1 MGSNS
6 NFPNPKKVVQQQ
18 LQTALENAGLK
29 KVDVDLDN
37 SSFQMLTIDYAP
49 LQSKGTRPDVLQTS
63 TYVNSLNTTA
73 NEEFGVDKSTTD
85 TIGWTVTAGL
95 ELDEEFNVGLPF
107 IGGSKTTVKLNFGVS
122 TTQTSTITQ
131 KWKYST
137 NVQVAAHSTVIVTF
151 EVDEDQV
158 YTTFTATF
166 LASADLKVKYKDQK
180 GHDQKFK
187 GSITELIEGTQISGV
202 TLPQST
208 FQVQAKG
215 TFSGTEAQNFNVT
228 AKNPAGAVRKI
239 DSGPSDKVSK
249 VLVAA

>member
-6 NFPNPKKVVQQQ
+6 NFPNAKKLVQQQ
-18 LQTALENAGLK
+18 IQTALENAGLK

-37 SSFQMLTIDYAP
+37 SSFQLLTIDYAT
-49 LQSKGTRPDVLQTS
+49 LQSKGSRPDVLQSS
-63 TYVNSLNTTA
+63 TYENSLNTTTS
-73 NEEFGVDKSTTD
+73 EQFTVDKTTTD

-107 IGGSKTTVKLNFGVS
+107 FGGSKTTVKLNFGVS
-122 TTQTSTITQ
+122 TTQTSSIAH
-131 KWKYST
+131 KWNYST
-137 NVQVAAHSTVIVTF
+137 TVPVEGHSTVIVTF

-158 YTTFTATF
+158 DTTFTATF
-166 LASADLKVKYKDQK
+166 LASADLKVTYKDQK

-187 GSITELIEGTQISGV
+187 GTIAQLIEGTQVSGV

-215 TFSGTEAQNFNVT
+215 SFSGTEAQAFHVS
-228 AKNPAGAVRKI
+228 AKNPAGAVRQLA
-239 DSGPSDKVSK
+239 SGPSSGVSK